1 MKHRTSPQQAR
12 IEAEVQA
19 RRQAAYDA
27 MRVNFPEVSEADEPR
42 VCGCGKH
49 YVAEGLTCP

>member
-1 MKHRTSPQQAR
+1 MRHRTSPERKR

-27 MRVNFPEVSEADEPR
+27 VIANRHASSDEVMWGEEGEP
-42 VCGCGKH
+42 KK
-49 YVAEGLTCP
+49 GLA